1 PPKPARQSG
10 EKARPMWGLL
20 AILVKEFSH
29 IRRQPSTLFFM
40 LVIPVIQTLIF
51 GVALD
56 TQIENIPT
64 VVYDLDGQR
73 SSREL
78 VDSFVN
84 TRKFKVIEHVY
95 DEDSFRRALTSGRA
109 KVGLRVPPDYTQ
121 RIVAG
126 RQAQVQVLI
135 DG

>member
-10 EKARPMWGLL
+10 ERARPMWGLI
-20 AILVKEFSH
+20 AILMKEFSH
-29 IRRQPSTLFFM
+29 IRRQPSTLFFI

-56 TQIENIPT
+56 TQIEHIPT

-78 VDSFVN
+78 IDAFVN
-84 TRKFKVIEHVY
+84 TRKFTVIDRVY
-95 DEDSFRRALTSGRA
+95 DEDS
-109 KVGLRVPPDYTQ
+109 
-121 RIVAG
+121 
-126 RQAQVQVLI
+126 
-135 DG
+135 